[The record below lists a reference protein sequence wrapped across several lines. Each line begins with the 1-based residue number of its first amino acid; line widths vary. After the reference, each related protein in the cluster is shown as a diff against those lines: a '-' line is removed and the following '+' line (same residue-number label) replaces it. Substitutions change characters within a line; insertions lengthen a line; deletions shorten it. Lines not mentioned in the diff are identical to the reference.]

1 MEAAD
6 AYAAGLVDGEGTIT
20 LSRNHRGANR
30 IPVVSMT
37 STTPELVH
45 AMRDEFGG
53 QIRQHRTYRRN
64 HSDSYIW
71 SVRHDAAI
79 RTIRR
84 IRPYL
89 RVSEKVRRADL
100 VLTRYKAVTPRNGKY
115 TPALLNARAAFEDEF
130 FHPSTP

>member
-1 MEAAD
+1 MEELD

-20 LSRNHRGANR
+20 LSRNHRSTNR

-37 STTPELVH
+37 STTPELVY
-45 AMRDEFGG
+45 AMRDAFGG
-53 QIRQHRTYRRN
+53 QVRRHRTYRHN

-71 SVRHDAAI
+71 SVRHDSAI
-79 RTIRR
+79 RTMRR

-89 RVSEKVRRADL
+89 RVGEKVRRADL

-115 TPALLNARAAFEDEF
+115 SPELRRAKAAFERDF